1 MMEDDKEPVYASK
14 AKPWLKYYDEKYIHQ
29 SVPECSAFALVC
41 RNNER
46 HLGDTALEY
55 YGRKFSYADLIVQ
68 IKKTAAAL
76 QALGVK
82 KGRYHHGGQRD
93 DPGGGLHLL
102 RRRPAGRYPESGRPP
117 VQCRGHPGVH
127 RGGGVPPAHLPER
140 GVPPAAIRPQS
151 APAWSGWWCSAP
163 PTVCR
168 WPKPWATS

>member
-68 IKKTAAAL
+68 IK
-76 QALGVK
+76 
-82 KGRYHHGGQRD
+82 
-93 DPGGGLHLL
+93 
-102 RRRPAGRYPESGRPP
+102 RPP
-117 VQCRGHPGVH
+117 PPCR
-127 RGGGVPPAHLPER
+127 
-140 GVPPAAIRPQS
+140 
-151 APAWSGWWCSAP
+151 
-163 PTVCR
+163 R
-168 WPKPWATS
+168 WG